1 MDVIVIGGGLA
12 GLRCATDLVA
22 GGADVTVLEARDRVG
37 GRVFSH
43 RFVDGQVCERG
54 AEFIDGQ
61 HTEVLQLAASLGLT
75 LTTRAA
81 PADDVVL
88 IDAFGRFGTAA
99 QESVM
104 QQRVAAGRSFRTE
117 FMLPPDE
124 VGADFVQ
131 HVEGLRP
138 ERLREVHRI
147 VGGNDQLAT
156 GLAAQL
162 GDRVRTGVAVTDLDA
177 DLGTVT
183 LANGSVLS
191 ARHVVAAVPLGP
203 LSRIWPSMPS
213 AFGAV
218 AYGIGAKFSVQIRRR
233 IWQDHELSGSV
244 LSDRAWGEMWETTDD
259 QPGDAGVLTFLLS
272 SHDGAAFATLP
283 DAPRRMVAEAD
294 RFFPGA
300 ADLSGEQVLT
310 DWTNDVHSIGA
321 YVAFTEGQQTPV
333 QRVMNEP
340 FATVWLAGEH
350 TDEHAGFM
358 EGALRSGR
366 RVATRILADPE

>member
-12 GLRCATDLVA
+12 GLRCATDLAA

-43 RFVDGQVCERG
+43 RFADGQVCERG

-99 QESVM
+99 QASVM

-131 HVEGLRP
+131 HVEALRP
-138 ERLREVHRI
+138 DHLREMHRI

-156 GLAAQL
+156 RLAAQL

-177 DLGTVT
+177 DLGAVT
-183 LANGSVLS
+183 LADGTVLS
-191 ARHVVAAVPLGP
+191 ARHVVVALPLGP

-213 AFGAV
+213 ALGAV
-218 AYGIGAKFSVQIRRR
+218 AYGVGAKFSVQIRRR

-294 RFFPGA
+294 RFFPGT
-300 ADLSGEQVLT
+300 ADLAGEQLLT

-321 YVAFTEGQQTPV
+321 YVAFTEGQRAPV
-333 QRVMNEP
+333 QRAMAER

-350 TDEHAGFM
+350 TDEHTGFM

-366 RVATRILADPE
+366 RTALQILGEPD